1 MPRMMLLTF
10 ILSVV
15 IASTSLSAEP
25 DEVID
30 LWPGMAPGETTR
42 DTGTALPERPNEYP
56 PATRI
61 EKITSPQLLRY
72 NPVDFL
78 KCGASLVILPGGG
91 YRYVVV
97 DKEGSEIA
105 KRFAESGLTVFVL
118 KYRTVDQ
125 RSDDD
130 WKRPVQDAQRA
141 VRLIRSHAAEWKLD
155 PDRVGMMGF
164 SAGGNAAAIA
174 STNLKAIPGG
184 SDEVDKLDCRPN
196 FTMLIYPW
204 QLVEPNSLE
213 LRDIVTVDAE
223 TPPTFL
229 VHAHDDG
236 VTSLSSVAFYAQLK
250 AKNIPAELHIYQT
263 GGHGYGIRPIHGT
276 NIHTWAD
283 RAEDWLRMGS
293 LLVHA
298 K

>member
-1 MPRMMLLTF
+1 MRCPLSCLL
-10 ILSVV
+10 ILHVSCSLALGGDPNAV
-15 IASTSLSAEP
+15 IPLWQ
-25 DEVID
+25 D
-30 LWPGMAPGETTR
+30 LAPGETTR
-42 DTGTALPERPNEYP
+42 HPGEALPQRPDENP

-61 EKITSPQLLRY
+61 EKITSPQLERFD
-72 NPVDFL
+72 PPESL
-78 KCGASLVILPGGG
+78 KNGTSLIILPGGG

-105 KRFAESGLTVFVL
+105 ARFNQVGITCFVL
-118 KYRTVDQ
+118 KYRTSNQ
-125 RSDDD
+125 RSEND

-141 VRLIRSHAAEWKLD
+141 VRLIRSRSKEWGLD

-164 SAGGNAAAIA
+164 SAGGNAVGIA
-174 STNLKAIPGG
+174 STNFKVFPAD
-184 SDEVDKLDCRPN
+184 SDEIDKLNGRPN

-204 QLVEPNSLE
+204 QLVTENSLE

-229 VHAHDDG
+229 VHAHNDG

-250 AKNIPAELHIYQT
+250 LNNIPGELHIYQS
-263 GGHGYGIRPIHGT
+263 GGHGYGIRPVEGT
-276 NIHTWAD
+276 DIHTWSD
-283 RAEDWLRMGS
+283 RAEVWLRQRG
-293 LLVHA
+293 LLP